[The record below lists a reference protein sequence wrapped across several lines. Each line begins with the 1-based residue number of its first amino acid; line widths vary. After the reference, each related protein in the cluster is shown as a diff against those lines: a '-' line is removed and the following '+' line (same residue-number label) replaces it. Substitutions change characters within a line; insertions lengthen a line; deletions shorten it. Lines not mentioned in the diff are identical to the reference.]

1 MKFLSC
7 ALLLGL
13 AYIPFSFAEISVND
27 VNNEINAEEKGA
39 LSKCTDLL
47 PKGHVYTISIV
58 GKSDKKTA
66 NADGKF
72 KGKFSVSDE
81 TKKPL
86 DKKRSEEIKPF
97 IQCVTD
103 TAL

>member
-7 ALLLGL
+7 ILLLGL
-13 AYIPFSFAEISVND
+13 AYIPISFAETPVKDIDQKTHVNK
-27 VNNEINAEEKGA
+27 KGA

-47 PKGHVYTISIV
+47 PKGHSYTISIV
-58 GKSDKKTA
+58 GKSDRTTEHA
-66 NADGKF
+66 NGQF
-72 KGKFSVSDE
+72 KGKFDVSDE

-86 DKKRSEEIKPF
+86 NEKRSEEVKPF
-97 IQCVTD
+97 IQCVID